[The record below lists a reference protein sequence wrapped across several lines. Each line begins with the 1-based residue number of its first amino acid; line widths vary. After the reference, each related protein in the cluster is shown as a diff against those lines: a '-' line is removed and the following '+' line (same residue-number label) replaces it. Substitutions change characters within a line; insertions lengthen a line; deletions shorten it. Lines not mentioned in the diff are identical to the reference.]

1 MNDCPTCEATRE
13 ECARLREIIEA
24 DRERVKLADVV
35 IAAARKSKDKDV
47 QRAVRIFDEALALQS
62 ATP

>member
-1 MNDCPTCEATRE
+1 MRE
-13 ECARLREIIEA
+13 QAERLREIIEA

-47 QRAVRIFDEALALQS
+47 QRAVKIFDEALALQS